1 LRVVGARD
9 TGLDAEETATLRL
22 LRSWRIRSSRAAA

>member
-9 TGLDAEETATLRL
+9 TGLDPEERALLSL
-22 LRSWRIRSSRAAA
+22 LRSWRIRESRAA